1 MAKRGNVD
9 RTLRTAKEGS
19 PSKTLQ
25 AEDVAFSQVLGP
37 PGSILSLRR
46 EHGSKSVHLKGTGP
60 ALREGLYNLTTAFW
74 L

>member
-1 MAKRGNVD
+1 MAKRGHVD

-25 AEDVAFSQVLGP
+25 TDVAFSQVLGP
-37 PGSILSLRR
+37 PGSILTLRR